1 MSSARDWRLMRKNA
15 IGMIVL
21 MGPEGKNQFV
31 VESFSLVA
39 HASEANLTPAQ
50 VNSAVMEK
58 KTTV

>member
-1 MSSARDWRLMRKNA
+1 MT
-15 IGMIVL
+15 VL

-50 VNSAVMEK
+50 VNSIMMKEN
-58 KTTV
+58 TTA